1 MAIEAK
7 YGFAIPADHR
17 RMGAQ
22 GFLDVKR
29 SKKTATPP
37 KRGGRGNDYITL
49 SSFHE

>member
-29 SKKTATPP
+29 SKKTSDPTETRWA
-37 KRGGRGNDYITL
+37 RQRLYH
-49 SSFHE
+49 FE